1 MISYNLPSWP
11 CCAACLLYTSN
22 LVFKICPLVLSC
34 PSLHFFIFLSACDEQ
49 LLPNSYW
56 PGIQSLQLEFR
67 PFIDDLQSLRGQLKI
82 YREVKE
88 LFSSFCVSWFD
99 VGPLTTNPTVVS
111 RSFRFTV
118 AIRRKW
124 SLPKS
129 ARRSTLLMAKLILV
143 GQVDIGTEINQTLIS
158 CRLLHHIHAGPW
170 YPLWLPPPTSFS
182 L

>member
-34 PSLHFFIFLSACDEQ
+34 PSLHFFIFLPACDEQ

-56 PGIQSLQLEFR
+56 PGIQSPQLAFR
-67 PFIDDLQSLRGQLKI
+67 PFIDDLQSLRGQLII

-88 LFSSFCVSWFD
+88 LFSSFCVSCFD

-118 AIRRKW
+118 AIRRKL
-124 SLPKS
+124 SLPS
-129 ARRSTLLMAKLILV
+129 CHQLSFITPHPCWLMTSPIPFPCKNTIK
-143 GQVDIGTEINQTLIS
+143 EII
-158 CRLLHHIHAGPW
+158 
-170 YPLWLPPPTSFS
+170 Y
-182 L
+182 